1 MHAASS
7 SPLNSTVMSPHYT
20 HVDTLFE
27 QELSDDD
34 DDDVKEEEVE
44 EEEEEEEEATV
55 FSIETFAEQWTEEQS
70 FSVATLA
77 ACAISNLETSH
88 GVETLPWKH
97 PFLRSLFQQLG
108 IVSRAEQEMLL
119 SLQENG
125 SYQDCNTQVLAEPLL
140 PARYRTQP
148 CRTQSPTSPGSPRHQ
163 SPSLLSPI
171 SSPPLSPSRP
181 RRSLYHQH
189 QYGQPTSSSSSPPSS
204 PHQEPSSFLD
214 QTTATTEPEPDIR
227 LEIINDL
234 LYIGLGFDPSSRT
247 RNKSAS
253 PNPSP
258 SLLPQSHSQQS
269 LASDLEG
276 LDMDMPPGY
285 EEHDDMYPFSATDT
299 DTWKPDEKTYASS
312 LAPSVEISAPP
323 QLPPR
328 QPLDHH
334 HHSVEKRPPELP
346 PRAPSISTTMSSESS
361 SCSLTSST
369 SSKKSSGRVE
379 PLEYDARARA
389 ILFSMC
395 DYLYLSYDSFMIIE
409 KQIAQ
414 HLYFYQQE
422 LIEAQ
427 KAELEQERRQQEQ
440 LAQQQRLLNQQQ
452 GTGSR
457 FGSFFSSFRGNRNSI
472 IGPPPAPPVSQHGA
486 AMQTQAQTSMQEL
499 EKKKKT
505 WRYVATGLS
514 IAAGAT
520 VIGLTGGLAAPL
532 VAVGAGVL
540 LGSGAAVLGTT
551 AGIAVMA
558 SLFGLAGGGLAGY
571 KMHRRNKDLKVL
583 SFTPIVKDPTLPQI
597 PSLHLDIVISGYLF
611 NESEVI
617 DAWQGT
623 AEHALNGN
631 DVYHLTFEPADLVTL
646 GNAFQR
652 FVATEAVRMVSAQV
666 IQQTVFAALASALVL
681 PFGLMRAGDL
691 IDNPWVVAMDRARK
705 SGYVL
710 ADILIERVQGN
721 RPTTLIGYSTGAVV
735 IWECLLELA
744 KRKEHGLINS
754 VVLLGAP
761 IKTDMEDKWQE
772 ASSVVSHRFI
782 NGYSKK
788 DVVLASIYRLH
799 AIGLDVAGLQ
809 PVEAVSRIENV
820 DLTDIVGGHLEYREN
835 LNMIVSLL
843 GTL

>member
-27 QELSDDD
+27 QELSDDDD

-312 LAPSVEISAPP
+312 LAPS
-323 QLPPR
+323 
-328 QPLDHH
+328 
-334 HHSVEKRPPELP
+334 
-346 PRAPSISTTMSSESS
+346 
-361 SCSLTSST
+361 
-369 SSKKSSGRVE
+369 SSGRVE

>member
-1 MHAASS
+1 MNAASS
-7 SPLNSTVMSPHYT
+7 SPFNGSPMPPLYEQD
-20 HVDTLFE
+20 DTLQEQAQE
-27 QELSDDD
+27 QEPQD
-34 DDDVKEEEVE
+34 EQ
-44 EEEEEEEEATV
+44 ATV
-55 FSIETFAEQWTEEQS
+55 CAIETFAEHWTEEQS

-77 ACAISNLETSH
+77 ACAISALESSQ

-97 PFLRSLFQQLG
+97 PFLRNLFKQLG
-108 IVSRAEQEMLL
+108 ITSREEQEMFL
-119 SLQENG
+119 SLQENL
-125 SYQDCNTQVLAEPLL
+125 SYQDCNIQVLAEPLL
-140 PARYRTQP
+140 PAMYRRRPSQP
-148 CRTQSPTSPGSPRHQ
+148 QSPTSSR
-163 SPSLLSPI
+163 PSTSSSI
-171 SSPPLSPSRP
+171 SSSASSPPHSPTRT
-181 RRSLYHQH
+181 RRSIQHQH
-189 QYGQPTSSSSSPPSS
+189 QYGQPTSSAWSS
-204 PHQEPSSFLD
+204 PHQQALD
-214 QTTATTEPEPDIR
+214 QQPATEIPEIDIR

-234 LYIGLGFDPSSRT
+234 LYIGLGFDPSTRSRKT
-247 RNKSAS
+247 KPR
-253 PNPSP
+253 P
-258 SLLPQSHSQQS
+258 LPQSSSQQS
-269 LASDLEG
+269 LSSTLSQDLAE
-276 LDMDMPPGY
+276 LNMDMPPGY
-285 EEHDDMYPFSATDT
+285 TEQNDMYPFAATDI
-299 DTWKPDEKTYASS
+299 WKQDEKAGAGS
-312 LAPSVEISAPP
+312 LVPPVEIALPP
-323 QLPPR
+323 RLPPR
-328 QPLDHH
+328 QPSDQYQG
-334 HHSVEKRPPELP
+334 ERPPALP
-346 PRAPSISTTMSSESS
+346 PRTPSNTSNN
-361 SCSLTSST
+361 SST
-369 SSKKSSGRVE
+369 SSSSSQSSSASRGRVE

-389 ILFSMC
+389 VIFEMC
-395 DYLYLSYDSFMIIE
+395 NYLHLSYDSFVHIE

-422 LIEAQ
+422 LIEAERV
-427 KAELEQERRQQEQ
+427 ELEQQRRQQEQ
-440 LAQQQRLLNQQQ
+440 QQQQQQRLQSQ
-452 GTGSR
+452 GQGA
-457 FGSFFSSFRGNRNSI
+457 GAKVGAFFSNLRGNRNSI
-472 IGPPPAPPVSQHGA
+472 SQPVPLNQHGV
-486 AMQTQAQTSMQEL
+486 AMQSQAQTSMHEL

-505 WRYVATGLS
+505 WKYVATGLS

-571 KMHRRNKDLKVL
+571 KMHRRTKDLKVL

-611 NESEVI
+611 DESEVI

-623 AEHALNGN
+623 AEHALDGN
-631 DVYHLTFEPADLVTL
+631 DVFHLTFEPGELVTL
-646 GNAFQR
+646 GNAFKV
-652 FVATEAVRMVSAQV
+652 FVATEAVRMVSTQV
-666 IQQTVFAALASALVL
+666 ISQTVFAALASALVL

-710 ADILIERVQGN
+710 ADILMERVQGN
-721 RPTTLIGYSTGAVV
+721 RPTTLIGYSTGAIV

-744 KRKEHGLINS
+744 KRKEYGLINS

-761 IKTDMEDKWQE
+761 IKTDLVEKWKE

-799 AIGLDVAGLQ
+799 ALGLDVAGLQ

-835 LNMIVSLL
+835 LNMIISLL